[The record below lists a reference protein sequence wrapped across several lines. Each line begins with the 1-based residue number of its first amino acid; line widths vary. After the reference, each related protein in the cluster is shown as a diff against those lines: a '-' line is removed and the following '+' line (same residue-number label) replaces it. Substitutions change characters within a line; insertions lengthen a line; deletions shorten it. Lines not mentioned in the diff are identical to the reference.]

1 MIEYSE
7 LLSDHGFIQLN
18 DCILS
23 DNGVLQ
29 NLGVLRA
36 LQEFIG
42 RKKDFRIVAQTS
54 GDFADVLIAK
64 KGSLAYDHFLEV
76 SSRSNLVYTEL
87 PDNLVF
93 NSSFVNGR
101 MSYCM

>member
-7 LLSDHGFIQLN
+7 LLSDQGFIQLN

-64 KGSLAYDHFLEV
+64 KDSLATIISEV

-93 NSSFVNGR
+93 NSSLL
-101 MSYCM
+101 MAE